1 MNMEEKALICCL
13 LSSPERICLVSGK
26 IKPEYFEDKILCNI
40 YKAITELENKD
51 LVNISKFTTYPLANL
66 IELAN
71 TFTLVDD
78 AKINTYGFGV
88 LEQWKKRRKQELLLE
103 GNTDG
108 LADKLKEIENL
119 TYYDDETV
127 NASDVFLKNAEDR
140 YTGKEDL
147 RNIKT
152 YFYAVDEKIKGFRK
166 SELII
171 IGGRPGSGKTTLGMN
186 VAYRMAKEGKKV
198 LFCSLEMSEVELHE
212 RIVKSITGIY
222 DFESMAPQQWEEL
235 ISVSKELYNKIPL
248 RIYDKPGM
256 TIEDIFR
263 KTYQK
268 KPDIV
273 FIDHLSILRTTKNFS
288 GNRYAE
294 VSYLT
299 GQLKIL
305 AREMDI
311 PVVCLCQL
319 NRQVEGRNIKAPNLS
334 DLRDSG
340 SIEQDAD
347 IVSFIYRPEYHL
359 RMNEPDD
366 GTKEHADWQGELE
379 KVKGKG
385 YWIIAKNRRGYLGRF
400 ELKFDGKIYSFS

>member
-1 MNMEEKALICCL
+1 MNVEESALISCL
-13 LSSPERICLVSGK
+13 LASPERVCLVEGK
-26 IKPEYFEDKILCNI
+26 IKPEYFEDTSIRNI
-40 YKAITELENKD
+40 YTAIIELDKKD
-51 LVNISKFTTYPLANL
+51 LVSISKFTKHPLANL
-66 IELAN
+66 MELAN
-71 TFTLVDD
+71 TFPKVDD
-78 AKINTYGFGV
+78 QKVNTYGFGV
-88 LEQWKKRRKQELLLE
+88 LEQWKKRRRQELILSGE
-103 GNTDG
+103 TEE
-108 LADKLKEIENL
+108 LADKLKEIDNI
-119 TYYDDETV
+119 TFFDDSTV
-127 NASDVFLKNAEDR
+127 NASEVFLKNAEDR

-152 YFYAVDEKIKGFRK
+152 YFYPVDEKIKGFRK

-186 VAYRMAKEGKKV
+186 VAYRMAKQGKKV

-222 DFESMAPQQWEEL
+222 DFENMDSTQWEKL
-235 ISVSKELYNKIPL
+235 INTSKELYNSTPL
-248 RIYDKPGM
+248 MIYDKAGM

-273 FIDHLSILRTTKNFS
+273 FVDHLSILRTTKNFT

-319 NRQVEGRNIKAPNLS
+319 NRQVEGRTIKAPNLS

-359 RMNEPDD
+359 RLNEPDD
-366 GTKEHADWQGELE
+366 GTKEHTEWQVELE

-400 ELKFDGKIYSFS
+400 ELKFDGKTYSFN

>member
-13 LSSPERICLVSGK
+13 LSSPERVCLVSGK
-26 IKPEYFEDKILCNI
+26 IKPEYFEDKTLCKI

-186 VAYRMAKEGKKV
+186 VAYRMAKDGKKV

>member
-1 MNMEEKALICCL
+1 MNIEEKALIGCL
-13 LSSPERICLVSGK
+13 LVNPERVCLVSGK
-26 IKPEYFEDKILCNI
+26 IKPDYIEDFNLRNI
-40 YKAITELENKD
+40 YKALIELEKKD
-51 LVNISKFTTYPLANL
+51 LINISKFTNYPLADL
-66 IELAN
+66 IELSN
-71 TFTLVDD
+71 TFAVVDD
-78 AKINTYGFGV
+78 QKVNTYGFGV
-88 LEQWKKRRKQELLLE
+88 LEQWKKRRKEELLLE

-108 LADKLKEIENL
+108 LADKLKELDSI
-119 TYYDDETV
+119 TYYDDETI
-127 NASDVFLKNAEDR
+127 NASEVFLKNAEDR

-152 YFYAVDEKIKGFRK
+152 CYESVDEKIKGFRK

-186 VAYRMAKEGKKV
+186 VAYRMAKYGKKV

-222 DFESMAPQQWEEL
+222 DFENMLPQQWEEL
-235 ISVSKELYNKIPL
+235 IRVSKELYNQTPL

-256 TIEDIFR
+256 SIEDIFR

-273 FIDHLSILRTTKNFS
+273 FVDHLSILRTTKNFS

-299 GQLKIL
+299 SQLKML

-311 PVVCLCQL
+311 PIVCLCQL
-319 NRQVEGRNIKAPNLS
+319 NRQVEGRTIKAPNLS

-359 RMNEPDD
+359 RLNEPDD
-366 GTKEHADWQGELE
+366 GTKEHNEWEVELE

>member
-1 MNMEEKALICCL
+1 MNIEESALISCL
-13 LSSPERICLVSGK
+13 LASPERVCLVEGK
-26 IKPEYFEDKILCNI
+26 IKPEYFEDTSIRNI
-40 YKAITELENKD
+40 YTAIIELEKKD
-51 LVNISKFTTYPLANL
+51 LVSIAKFTNHPLANL
-66 IELAN
+66 MELAN
-71 TFTLVDD
+71 TFPKVDD
-78 AKINTYGFGV
+78 QKVNTYGFGV
-88 LEQWKKRRKQELLLE
+88 LAQWKKRRRQELILSGDTE
-103 GNTDG
+103 N
-108 LADKLKEIENL
+108 LADKLKEIDNI
-119 TYYDDETV
+119 TFFDDTTI
-127 NASDVFLKNAEDR
+127 NASEVFLKNAEDR

-152 YFYAVDEKIKGFRK
+152 YFYPVDEKIKGFRK

-186 VAYRMAKEGKKV
+186 VAYRMAKQGKKV

-222 DFESMAPQQWEEL
+222 DFENMDSTQWEEL
-235 ISVSKELYNKIPL
+235 INTSKELYNSTPL
-248 RIYDKPGM
+248 MIYDKAGM
-256 TIEDIFR
+256 TIEDVFR

-273 FIDHLSILRTTKNFS
+273 FVDHLSILRTTKNFA

-319 NRQVEGRNIKAPNLS
+319 NRQVEGRTIKAPNLS

-359 RMNEPDD
+359 RLNEPDD
-366 GTKEHADWQGELE
+366 GTKEHTEWQVELE

-400 ELKFDGKIYSFS
+400 ELKFDGKTYSFN

>member
-1 MNMEEKALICCL
+1 MNIEEKALLACL
-13 LSSPERICLVSGK
+13 LSHPEKMFLVSSK
-26 IKPEYFEDKILCNI
+26 IKPEYFEDSSLRNI
-40 YKAITELENKD
+40 YHALLELEKKD
-51 LVNISKFTTYPLANL
+51 LVSVSKFSDVPLSNL
-66 IELAN
+66 IEISN
-71 TFTLVDD
+71 TFAVVDD
-78 AKINTYGFGV
+78 NTVNTYGFGV
-88 LEQWKKRRKQELLLE
+88 LEKWKNKRKKELIE
-103 GNTDG
+103 SENIND
-108 LADKLKEIENL
+108 LADKLKEIDAL
-119 TYYDDETV
+119 SYYDETKI
-127 NASDVFLKNAEDR
+127 NASEEFLKNVEDR

-152 YFYAVDEKIKGFRK
+152 FFAQVDEKIKGFRK

-171 IGGRPGSGKTTLGMN
+171 LGGRPGSGKTTLGMN
-186 VAYRMAKEGKKV
+186 VAYRMAKQNKKV
-198 LFCSLEMSEVELHE
+198 LFCSLEMSEIELHE
-212 RIVKSITGIY
+212 RMIKSITGIY
-222 DFESMAPQQWEEL
+222 DFETMSAYQWENL
-235 ISVSKELYNKIPL
+235 IRESKELHTNTPL
-248 RIYDKPGM
+248 SIYDKPGM

-263 KTYQK
+263 KVYQK

-273 FIDHLSILRTTKNFS
+273 FIDHLSILRTLKNFTA
-288 GNRYAE
+288 NRYAE

-299 GQLKIL
+299 GQLKVL

-319 NRQVEGRNIKAPNLS
+319 NRQVEGRNIKAPNLA

-359 RMNEPDD
+359 RLNEPDD
-366 GTKEHADWQGELE
+366 GTKEYLEWQAALE

>member
-1 MNMEEKALICCL
+1 MNMEEKALIGCL
-13 LSSPERICLVSGK
+13 LASPERVCLVSGK
-26 IKPEYFEDKILCNI
+26 IKPDYFEDKTLCNI

-166 SELII
+166 SELVIV
-171 IGGRPGSGKTTLGMN
+171 GGRPGSGKTTLGMN
-186 VAYRMAKEGKKV
+186 VAYRMAKDGKKV

-222 DFESMAPQQWEEL
+222 DFENMLPKQWEEL
-235 ISVSKELYNKIPL
+235 ITVSKELYNKTPL
-248 RIYDKPGM
+248 KIYDKPGM

-366 GTKEHADWQGELE
+366 GTKEHTDWQAELE

-400 ELKFDGKIYSFS
+400 ELKFDGKIYSFT

>member
-1 MNMEEKALICCL
+1 MIYGYCRVSTTHQRITRQVNNILKEFPKAQIIKEFFTGTTQNRPQWEKL
-13 LSSPERICLVSGK
+13 
-26 IKPEYFEDKILCNI
+26 
-40 YKAITELENKD
+40 
-51 LVNISKFTTYPLANL
+51 
-66 IELAN
+66 
-71 TFTLVDD
+71 
-78 AKINTYGFGV
+78 INT
-88 LEQWKKRRKQELLLE
+88 
-103 GNTDG
+103 
-108 LADKLKEIENL
+108 
-119 TYYDDETV
+119 
-127 NASDVFLKNAEDR
+127 
-140 YTGKEDL
+140 
-147 RNIKT
+147 
-152 YFYAVDEKIKGFRK
+152 
-166 SELII
+166 
-171 IGGRPGSGKTTLGMN
+171 
-186 VAYRMAKEGKKV
+186 
-198 LFCSLEMSEVELHE
+198 
-212 RIVKSITGIY
+212 
-222 DFESMAPQQWEEL
+222 
-235 ISVSKELYNKIPL
+235 SKELYNSTPL
-248 RIYDKPGM
+248 TIYDRAGM

-273 FIDHLSILRTTKNFS
+273 FVDHLSILRTTKNFT

-319 NRQVEGRNIKAPNLS
+319 NRQVEGRTIKAPNLS

-359 RMNEPDD
+359 RLNEPDD
-366 GTKEHADWQGELE
+366 GTKEHTEWQVELE

-400 ELKFDGKIYSFS
+400 ELKFDGKTYSFN

>member
-1 MNMEEKALICCL
+1 MNVEESALISCL
-13 LSSPERICLVSGK
+13 LASPERICLVDGK
-26 IKPEYFEDKILCNI
+26 IKPEYFEDTSIRNI
-40 YKAITELENKD
+40 YTAILELDKKD
-51 LVNISKFTTYPLANL
+51 LVSISKFTKHPLENL

-71 TFTLVDD
+71 AFPKVDD
-78 AKINTYGFGV
+78 QKINTYGFGV
-88 LEQWKKRRKQELLLE
+88 LEQWKKRRRQELILSGE
-103 GNTDG
+103 TEE
-108 LADKLKEIENL
+108 LADKLKEIDNI
-119 TYYDDETV
+119 TFFDDVTV
-127 NASDVFLKNAEDR
+127 NASEVFLKNAEDR

-152 YFYAVDEKIKGFRK
+152 YFYPVDEKIKGFRK

-186 VAYRMAKEGKKV
+186 VAYRMAKQGKKV

-222 DFESMAPQQWEEL
+222 DFENMDSTQWEKL
-235 ISVSKELYNKIPL
+235 INTSKELYNYTPL
-248 RIYDKPGM
+248 MIYDKAGM
-256 TIEDIFR
+256 TIEDVFR

-273 FIDHLSILRTTKNFS
+273 FVDHLSILRTTKNFT

-319 NRQVEGRNIKAPNLS
+319 NRQVEGRTIKAPNLS

-359 RMNEPDD
+359 RLNEPDD
-366 GTKEHADWQGELE
+366 GTKEHTEWQVELE

-400 ELKFDGKIYSFS
+400 ELKFDGKTYSFN

>member
-1 MNMEEKALICCL
+1 MNVEESALISCL
-13 LSSPERICLVSGK
+13 LASPERVCLVDGK
-26 IKPEYFEDKILCNI
+26 IKPEYFEDTSIRNI
-40 YKAITELENKD
+40 YTAILELDKKD
-51 LVNISKFTTYPLANL
+51 LVSISKFTKHPLENL

-71 TFTLVDD
+71 AFPKVDD
-78 AKINTYGFGV
+78 QKINTYGFGV
-88 LEQWKKRRKQELLLE
+88 LEQWKKRRRQELILSGE
-103 GNTDG
+103 TEE
-108 LADKLKEIENL
+108 LADKLKEIDNI
-119 TYYDDETV
+119 TFFDDTTI
-127 NASDVFLKNAEDR
+127 NASEVFLKNAEDR

-152 YFYAVDEKIKGFRK
+152 YFYPVDEKIKGFRK

-186 VAYRMAKEGKKV
+186 VAYRMAKQGKKV

-222 DFESMAPQQWEEL
+222 DFENMDSTQWEKL
-235 ISVSKELYNKIPL
+235 INTSKELYNSTPL
-248 RIYDKPGM
+248 MIYDKAGM

-273 FIDHLSILRTTKNFS
+273 FVDHLSILRTTKNFT

-359 RMNEPDD
+359 RLNEPDD
-366 GTKEHADWQGELE
+366 GTKEHNEWEVELE

-400 ELKFDGKIYSFS
+400 ELKFDGKTYSFN

>member
-1 MNMEEKALICCL
+1 MNVEESALISCL
-13 LSSPERICLVSGK
+13 LASPERVCLVEGK
-26 IKPEYFEDKILCNI
+26 IKPEYFEDISIRNI
-40 YKAITELENKD
+40 YKAIVELDKKD
-51 LVNISKFTTYPLANL
+51 LVSISKFTNHPLANL
-66 IELAN
+66 MELAN
-71 TFTLVDD
+71 TFPIVDD
-78 AKINTYGFGV
+78 QKINTYGFGV
-88 LEQWKKRRKQELLLE
+88 LEQWKKRRRQELILSGE
-103 GNTDG
+103 TEE
-108 LADKLKEIENL
+108 LADKLKEIDNI
-119 TYYDDETV
+119 TFFDDSTV
-127 NASDVFLKNAEDR
+127 NASEVFLKNAEDR

-152 YFYAVDEKIKGFRK
+152 YFYPVDEKIKGFRK

-186 VAYRMAKEGKKV
+186 VAYRMAKQGKKV

-222 DFESMAPQQWEEL
+222 DFENMDSTQWEKL
-235 ISVSKELYNKIPL
+235 INTSKELYNSTPL
-248 RIYDKPGM
+248 TIYDKAGM

-273 FIDHLSILRTTKNFS
+273 FVDHLSILRTTKNFT

-319 NRQVEGRNIKAPNLS
+319 NRQVEGRTIKAPNLS

-359 RMNEPDD
+359 RLNEPDD
-366 GTKEHADWQGELE
+366 GTKEHTEWQVELE

-400 ELKFDGKIYSFS
+400 ELKFDGKTYSFN